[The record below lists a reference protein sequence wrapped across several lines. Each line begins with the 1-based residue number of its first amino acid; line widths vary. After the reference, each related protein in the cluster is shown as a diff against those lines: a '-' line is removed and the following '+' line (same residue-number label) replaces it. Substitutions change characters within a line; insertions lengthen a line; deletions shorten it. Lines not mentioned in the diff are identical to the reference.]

1 MSDHEDTSLDTGYST
16 PVPELD
22 DHTFQS
28 PTIQKSRSRRGTI
41 NTIHS
46 AKGHTL
52 SSDLAQVDQELLR
65 TKIRDFEEAILDED
79 GGMLYHT

>member
-28 PTIQKSRSRRGTI
+28 PTVQKSRSRRGTI

-46 AKGHTL
+46 AKGNTM
-52 SSDLAQVDQELLR
+52 SPNLAQVNDELLR

-79 GGMLYHT
+79 GGMFF

>member
-28 PTIQKSRSRRGTI
+28 PIVQKSRSRRGTI
-41 NTIHS
+41 DTVHS
-46 AKGHTL
+46 AMGYTM
-52 SSDLAQVDQELLR
+52 SPNLAQVDNELLR

-79 GGMLYHT
+79 GGMLC